1 MNAIKGK
8 KISKTTPNPKFA
20 PLSIQLYPQD
30 QFFQALDKLLL
41 EVPPIKQSMRYGNK
55 AFRDWLDKIDPVVD
69 EYLAKQLPY
78 QGAGMEL
85 RAYLLDSFGNK

>member
-1 MNAIKGK
+1 
-8 KISKTTPNPKFA
+8 
-20 PLSIQLYPQD
+20 
-30 QFFQALDKLLL
+30 
-41 EVPPIKQSMRYGNK
+41 MRYGNK

-78 QGAGMEL
+78 QGASMEL